1 LDPVQKKHVYNKW
14 VCGYNL
20 LEPTDS
26 TRSMRKVE
34 LKYKCKLELNDPC
47 MDMEQWL
54 FNEKTGY
61 NKMNE
66 CIK

>member
-1 LDPVQKKHVYNKW
+1 
-14 VCGYNL
+14 
-20 LEPTDS
+20 
-26 TRSMRKVE
+26 MRKVE
-34 LKYKCKLELNDPC
+34 LKYKCKLELNDGC